1 MSRMTSNRVTVDWE
15 FGKDTLRTLGSLR
28 PFVGGVFGLM
38 TFFALKSG
46 VVALDIV
53 NSSKSVY
60 FYILFAFAAGFSER
74 LAQDMLIGP
83 TVGAA
88 AAKGKRGGSAGAGGP
103 GAASA
108 GARGRA
114 RAGHDGRNGALTWPR

>member
-1 MSRMTSNRVTVDWE
+1 
-15 FGKDTLRTLGSLR
+15 
-28 PFVGGVFGLM
+28 M

-53 NSSKSVY
+53 NSSKSAY

-88 AAKGKRGGSAGAGGP
+88 AAKGKR
-103 GAASA
+103 AAAQEPEAEETPPPAPEDELEPATTS
-108 GARGRA
+108 GTG
-114 RAGHDGRNGALTWPR
+114 L